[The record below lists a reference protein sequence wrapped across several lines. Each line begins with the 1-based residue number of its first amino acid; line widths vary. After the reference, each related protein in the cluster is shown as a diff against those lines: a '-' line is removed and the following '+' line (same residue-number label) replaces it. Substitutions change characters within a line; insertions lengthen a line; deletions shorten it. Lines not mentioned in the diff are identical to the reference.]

1 MDKDEMS
8 NLPDEAVES
17 GQPAVESGQQAGAEK
32 EDALSGF
39 LEGMKSMS
47 AEQQQVMREMAE
59 TLKSFR
65 PPEEKEEK
73 KDDFVLSDFL
83 PGHGLDEFDEKM
95 EAPFIGALKHRDGVI
110 AEQNGALKK
119 MYAML
124 KAQEERLAKA
134 EEIAQRS
141 FETAEITSIGQD
153 VWKTVNSKDFNT
165 WMDSLS
171 PTRKRLY
178 AEIRKSGT
186 REEVADMEQEYRAA
200 TKQGDKQ
207 WQSGQQQSRPEV
219 NQRQW
224 GGITM
229 DSFAAPERESDG
241 RQGSGFALETEQDV
255 ANLFN
260 FFLEQYKGDAT
271 AAKKAVAK
279 EVKAR
284 MQERR

>member
-1 MDKDEMS
+1 MDKDEM
-8 NLPDEAVES
+8 NDLPDEAAE
-17 GQPAVESGQQAGAEK
+17 GQQVGVEK
-32 EDALSGF
+32 EDALSSF
-39 LEGMKSMS
+39 IESMKTMT
-47 AEQQQVMREMAE
+47 ADQQQVMREMAE
-59 TLKSFR
+59 TMKSFR
-65 PPEEKEEK
+65 PPEKKEEK
-73 KDDFVLSDFL
+73 RDDFVLSDFL
-83 PGHGLDEFDEKM
+83 PGHGLDAFDEKM

-124 KAQEERLAKA
+124 QAQEARLARA

-141 FETAEITSIGQD
+141 FETADMAYVGQD
-153 VWKTVNSKDFNT
+153 LLKTVNSKEFNA

-171 PTRKRLY
+171 PTKKRLY
-178 AEIRKSGT
+178 SEIRKSGN
-186 REEVADMEQEYRAA
+186 REELAEMEQEYRTV
-200 TKQGDKQ
+200 TKQSGKQ
-207 WQSGQQQSRPEV
+207 GQPGQHRPEV
-219 NQRQW
+219 NQRQRS
-224 GGITM
+224 GVTM

-255 ANLFN
+255 ANLFG